1 MANLPSEIG
10 RTANNCINKK
20 FFKPHLGA
28 LMALYGAKT
37 LWSTCI
43 CPKLS
48 PKAKNSQILMINCT
62 PFQATVLANKFYAQ
76 FSRVSKK
83 IFWNP

>member
-10 RTANNCINKK
+10 RTANNCIKK
-20 FFKPHLGA
+20 FFLKPYLGA

-37 LWSTCI
+37 LWGTSI

-62 PFQATVLANKFYAQ
+62 PLEATVLGSAAN
-76 FSRVSKK
+76 
-83 IFWNP
+83 